1 MAVSYEYGVV
11 SMVMIQKNSI
21 SLASIMMIGH
31 MTEEM
36 IGQKLTPF
44 LELEPQ
50 ILYTPKWLSF
60 KVEKMCVGPCNQKIF
75 SVAKQI

>member
-11 SMVMIQKNSI
+11 SMVMIQKNGI

-31 MTEEM
+31 MAEEM

-44 LELEPQ
+44 LELEP
-50 ILYTPKWLSF
+50 
-60 KVEKMCVGPCNQKIF
+60 
-75 SVAKQI
+75 